1 MSNSFK
7 IEKKSLAIDNREDVH
22 EHDFLAGKKKVMIIS
37 GIMSVIFFIVIL
49 LTLPQTVL
57 SFDGLVVYATI
68 LSLILFLFMLLFR
81 YFSVLV
87 LAYLYIT
94 KYTVQEKDGY
104 YPFISILAPAYNEGV
119 TIRDSVQSLLELDYP
134 NYEIII
140 INDGSKDNTAEIAE
154 ELVGYHQGK
163 SSLVKVT
170 LISKPNGGKARAL
183 NAGIRYSKADF
194 VLCVD
199 GDAMLSTNSLKM
211 GIRHFVDPEV
221 GAVAG
226 NVKVFNR
233 GKYLSDLQALEYVEG
248 LNFARSAQGLL
259 KMVNIIPG
267 PIGFFRKVAI
277 QDGGFYSSDTFAEDA
292 DMTLKILA
300 KNWKIEYEPNAIS
313 FTEAPLKLQQLL
325 KQRYRWSRGILQ
337 AIRKHR
343 HHLVNPTINFNNSL
357 ILWSM
362 VVEAFFWPAM
372 NILGNLFFILVG
384 LLNGMTSLIVL
395 WWVSITILD
404 VLAAIYCVAAEKE
417 EIRLIPYALLYRL
430 VFVLVLD
437 FTKAMAT
444 IEEFLGI
451 EMNWGKLERTGL
463 QPQK

>member
-1 MSNSFK
+1 MSNPFK
-7 IEKKSLAIDNREDVH
+7 VEKKPLIIDNSEEVH
-22 EHDFLAGKKKVMIIS
+22 EHDFKAGKVKVMIIS
-37 GIMSVIFFIVIL
+37 GILSIVFLVVII
-49 LTLPQTVL
+49 LTLPYTML
-57 SFDGLVVYATI
+57 SFNGLVVYATI

-81 YFSVLV
+81 YFSVLL

-154 ELVGYHQGK
+154 ELVGYHQGR

-211 GIRHFVDPEV
+211 GVRHFVDPEV

-248 LNFARSAQGLL
+248 LNFARSAQGIL

-277 QDGGFYSSDTFAEDA
+277 QDAGYYASDTFAEDA

-325 KQRYRWSRGILQ
+325 KQRYRWTRGILQ

-343 HHLVNPTINFNNSL
+343 QHLINPTINFNNSL

-362 VVEAFFWPAM
+362 VIEAFFWPAM

-384 LLNGMTSLIVL
+384 LLNGMTSLIVF

-404 VLAAIYCVAAEKE
+404 VMAAIYCVAAERE

-430 VFVLVLD
+430 IFVLVID
-437 FTKAMAT
+437 ITKAMAT
-444 IEEFLGI
+444 VEEFLGI